1 MAQTPQSNCTLEQMA
16 ALLADCDDFVICGHV
31 SPDGDCLGSQLAL
44 MCALRRLGKRANVVL
59 VKEDAVDGNLCA
71 TLPFVDELV
80 PASQYAGACKT
91 FVGVDVPTR
100 ERIGE
105 AACGLLDA
113 SEVSFTIDHHAVD
126 TTMCEHVYVDP
137 DAASTT
143 LLIWELASYLG
154 VSREGE
160 FATCC
165 YTGLVTD
172 TGRFQFQNTDERA
185 FCFAAEMVACGAK
198 PAEISRQIF
207 QNRTLA
213 SVKLEG
219 VAISRMELDLESGVA
234 ITRLGLSDFEAC
246 CAVKSDAEP
255 IIDVLR
261 SVAGVRAACVLREQE
276 DCIRGSLRAKDE
288 TDVSAVAREF
298 GGGGHVAAAG
308 FTLHCGMEEA
318 FNKVKDAMLK
328 AVRA

>member
-16 ALLADCDDFVICGHV
+16 SLLAERDDFVICGHV

-59 VKEDAVDGNLCA
+59 VKEDAVDGNLQA

-80 PASQYAGACKT
+80 PASQYVGACKT
-91 FVGVDVPTR
+91 FIGVDVPTR

-105 AACGLLDA
+105 AACELLDA
-113 SEVSFTIDHHAVD
+113 ADSSFTIDHHAAE
-126 TTMCEHVYVDP
+126 TTMCQHVHVDP
-137 DAASTT
+137 DAAATT
-143 LLIWELASYLG
+143 LLIWELVSYLG
-154 VSREGE
+154 VSRDGD

-185 FCFAAEMVACGAK
+185 FRFAAEMVAAGAE
-198 PAEISRQIF
+198 PAEISREIF

-219 VAISRMELDLESGVA
+219 VAISRMALDLESGVA
-234 ITRLGLSDFEAC
+234 ITHLGLSDFEAC
-246 CAVKSDAEP
+246 GAVKSDAEP

-261 SVAGVRAACVLREQE
+261 SISGVRAACVLREQE
-276 DCIRGSLRAKDE
+276 DCIRGSLRAKDA